1 MDGGASGRRVI
12 ARTKEDQATISPE
25 EALRTLKEGRERFRS
40 GDAREADSLTEA
52 KLTSTG
58 QFPIAAI
65 LSCLDSRIPVEIVFD
80 QSIGDVFVARI
91 AGNFV
96 NDDILGS
103 LEFATKVAG
112 AKLIV
117 VMGHSACGAVMGAC
131 DNAQLGLL
139 TKTLANITPAV
150 EAVQGYE
157 PRNSSNPEFLQAV
170 AEENVRRALREIR
183 SRSQVLRELLD
194 RGQIG
199 LAGAMYDVSTGAVT
213 FME

>member
-1 MDGGASGRRVI
+1 M
-12 ARTKEDQATISPE
+12 ARTKEDQAAITPE
-25 EALRTLKEGRERFRS
+25 EALRTLKEGQERFRS
-40 GDAREADSLTEA
+40 GDRREADWLTEA

>member
-1 MDGGASGRRVI
+1 
-12 ARTKEDQATISPE
+12 
-25 EALRTLKEGRERFRS
+25 
-40 GDAREADSLTEA
+40 
-52 KLTSTG
+52 
-58 QFPIAAI
+58 
-65 LSCLDSRIPVEIVFD
+65 
-80 QSIGDVFVARI
+80 
-91 AGNFV
+91 
-96 NDDILGS
+96 
-103 LEFATKVAG
+103 
-112 AKLIV
+112 
-117 VMGHSACGAVMGAC
+117 MGAC

>member
-1 MDGGASGRRVI
+1 M
-12 ARTKEDQATISPE
+12 ARTREEQTAITPE
-25 EALRTLKEGRERFRS
+25 EALQTLKQGHERFRS
-40 GDAREADSLTEA
+40 GDRRETDFLNKA
-52 KLTSTG
+52 KLTSAG

-65 LSCLDSRIPVEIVFD
+65 VSCLDSRIPVEIVFD

-103 LEFATKVAG
+103 LEFATKLAG

-117 VMGHSACGAVMGAC
+117 VLGHSACGAVMGAC

-139 TKTLANITPAV
+139 TKTLANIRPAV
-150 EAVQGYE
+150 EAVQGHD
-157 PRNSSNPEFLQAV
+157 PRNSSNPEFVQAV
-170 AEENVRRALREIR
+170 AEENVRHTLREVR
-183 SRSQVLRELLD
+183 NRSQVLRELLD
-194 RGQIG
+194 QGQIG
-199 LAGAMYDVSTGAVT
+199 LVGAMYDISTGAVT